1 MLKQWKSIMVD
12 RQQLINTLNHKSDI
26 SYVLHDYVCVEHNH
40 TPDELQ
46 YLITILNQTGNGQ
59 WFVQNMLDW
68 YKRKL
73 TICSVQKPN
82 PKYDAQQNTWLN
94 GFLTEPEFITLYYF

>member
-1 MLKQWKSIMVD
+1 MLKQWTSIMVD

>member
-1 MLKQWKSIMVD
+1 MNIMVD
-12 RQQLINTLNHKSDI
+12 RQQLVDTLNQNSDI
-26 SYVLHDYVCVEHNH
+26 NYVLHDYVCVEHNH
-40 TPDELQ
+40 TPEELQ
-46 YLITILNQTGNGQ
+46 YLITRLNQAGMGQ

-82 PKYDAQQNTWLN
+82 PKYDAQQSTFLN

>member
-1 MLKQWKSIMVD
+1 MNIMVD
-12 RQQLINTLNHKSDI
+12 RQQLVETLNHKSDV

-40 TPDELQ
+40 TSDELQ
-46 YLITILNQTGNGQ
+46 FLITRLNQTGLTS
-59 WFVQNMLDW
+59 WFIENMLNW

-82 PKYDAQQNTWLN
+82 PNYNAQQTTFLN
-94 GFLTEPEFITLYYF
+94 GFLAEPEFLTLYYF

>member
-1 MLKQWKSIMVD
+1 MNIMVD
-12 RQQLINTLNHKSDI
+12 RQQLVDILNQNSDI

-40 TPDELQ
+40 TTEELQ
-46 YLITILNQTGNGQ
+46 YLITKLNQAGMGQ

-73 TICSVQKPN
+73 TICSVQQPN
-82 PKYDAQQNTWLN
+82 PNYDAQQSAFLN

>member
-1 MLKQWKSIMVD
+1 MVD

-59 WFVQNMLDW
+59 WFVQNVLDW

>member
-1 MLKQWKSIMVD
+1 MNIMVD
-12 RQQLINTLNHKSDI
+12 RQQFVDTLNHNSDI
-26 SYVLHDYVCVEHNH
+26 NYVLHDYVCVEHNH
-40 TPDELQ
+40 TPEELQ
-46 YLITILNQTGNGQ
+46 YLITRLNQADMGQ

-82 PKYDAQQNTWLN
+82 PKYNAQQNVFLN